1 MVSLLPT
8 LLNENTIFRHTVS
21 SGSSEIYQ
29 RELRDSHR
37 ALRMLRGSLASS
49 AAIARITSQLED
61 SAMAATLSR
70 LLLVA
75 AANPALSEQH
85 RGSLCALLQPLQRE
99 LDAIAAA
106 EIETKRADD
115 VDDDDDAPPPAPAQS
130 VEAQLV
136 TDAAST
142 IDFMTT
148 LFDAEGGSS
157 KRRSSHM
164 GSVSDAYAAVDIGEI
179 VGSPKQKKRR
189 RR

>member
-37 ALRMLRGSLASS
+37 ALRMLRSSLASS
-49 AAIARITSQLED
+49 AAIARITLQLED

-106 EIETKRADD
+106 EIETKRA
-115 VDDDDDAPPPAPAQS
+115 DDDDDAPPPAPAQS

>member
-37 ALRMLRGSLASS
+37 ALRMLRSSLASS
-49 AAIARITSQLED
+49 AAIARITLQLED

-115 VDDDDDAPPPAPAQS
+115 DDDAPPPAPVQS

>member
-115 VDDDDDAPPPAPAQS
+115 DDDAPPPTPAQS

>member
-115 VDDDDDAPPPAPAQS
+115 DDDAPPPAPAQS